1 MLPYV
6 SGLETFKGLGVVSG
20 YRQSVPQGSL
30 VVQVDGGEG
39 SSGDR
44 SLDTGQH
51 SPKLY
56 LPSCLHHPSELLLGF
71 QPGVLGDGWVVGDLG
86 VGSWP
91 HWHC

>member
-71 QPGVLGDGWVVGDLG
+71 QPGVLGGRM
-86 VGSWP
+86 GSGRP
-91 HWHC
+91 GGG